1 MAILV
6 TSLPNALN
14 DRYIDEDERCNDE
27 SEPLV
32 ALRRPSSSLPGIRIY
47 NELSSLNCYRA
58 IFFAKTL
65 RLVTA
70 VGGKCAA
77 GAACYPPTH

>member
-32 ALRRPSSSLPGIRIY
+32 ALRRPSRAQLHIKPLASL
-47 NELSSLNCYRA
+47 EA
-58 IFFAKTL
+58 
-65 RLVTA
+65 
-70 VGGKCAA
+70 
-77 GAACYPPTH
+77 